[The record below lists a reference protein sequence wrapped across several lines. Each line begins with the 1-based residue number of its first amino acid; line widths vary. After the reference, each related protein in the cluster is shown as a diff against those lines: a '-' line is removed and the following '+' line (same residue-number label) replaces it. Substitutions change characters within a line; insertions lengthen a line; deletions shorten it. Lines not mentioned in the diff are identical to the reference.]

1 MSGYDAVIIATL
13 AGFLLLAY
21 LLLAP
26 VYRFLKRE
34 ERASRD
40 WTAESLARR
49 TYDAKSGNGA
59 PKEDDPALLE

>member
-40 WTAESLARR
+40 WTPEALARR
-49 TYDAKSGNGA
+49 AYDAKPENGS
-59 PKEDDPALLE
+59 PKDDDPAVLE